1 MLNST
6 CSPSLFQNLVPA
18 LSFEVTSTCPTFY
31 LLGWSCY
38 TWFPAFARS
47 LLGIFRKFC
56 LNKLTGPLPWTIYLP
71 IWRGGRVY
79 RSTLEALCLYSG
91 TLLDL
96 LVKGHN
102 LQNSWRLVCEMQC
115 FFWEC
120 LNMDDGSWSCVKVLY
135 STCDSVLSAKW
146 LIQIGTQVL
155 KWSRL
160 SPNFV
165 HVHCTGWFFSTGI
178 PLNLLSVGR

>member
-1 MLNST
+1 M
-6 CSPSLFQNLVPA
+6 
-18 LSFEVTSTCPTFY
+18 
-31 LLGWSCY
+31 
-38 TWFPAFARS
+38 
-47 LLGIFRKFC
+47 
-56 LNKLTGPLPWTIYLP
+56 
-71 IWRGGRVY
+71 
-79 RSTLEALCLYSG
+79 EALCLYSG

-165 HVHCTGWFFSTGI
+165 HVQGDFF
-178 PLNLLSVGR
+178 

>member
-1 MLNST
+1 M
-6 CSPSLFQNLVPA
+6 
-18 LSFEVTSTCPTFY
+18 
-31 LLGWSCY
+31 
-38 TWFPAFARS
+38 
-47 LLGIFRKFC
+47 
-56 LNKLTGPLPWTIYLP
+56 
-71 IWRGGRVY
+71 
-79 RSTLEALCLYSG
+79 EALCLYSG

-102 LQNSWRLVCEMQC
+102 LKNSWRLVCEMQC
-115 FFWEC
+115 FFCRC

-165 HVHCTGWFFSTGI
+165 HVLGDFFNWT
-178 PLNLLSVGR
+178 PLNLLRVGR